1 MTPQQAIIHIF
12 FASYRTHSPA
22 SPSSALPSR
31 LYLSALVVSPIL
43 LLASIGY
50 GAAVLHLTKQYFNQY
65 QDRVVRCVRR
75 GRKWCRP
82 KTREGVV
89 YDCEAVAVAFAGL
102 AL

>member
-1 MTPQQAIIHIF
+1 MKP
-12 FASYRTHSPA
+12 PA
-22 SPSSALPSR
+22 LPSSALPSR

-43 LLASIGY
+43 LLASNAY
-50 GAAVLHLTKQYFNQY
+50 GAAVLHLTKQYYNQS
-65 QDRVVRCVRR
+65 QDRVVRCSARL
-75 GRKWCRP
+75 KSKLCHP